1 MILDIQDVER
11 SFGGIKALNG
21 VSFGIE
27 DNSIVGLIGP
37 NGSGK
42 STLINVISGFLAPDS
57 GSIHLNGRDISNM
70 KPFEISS
77 LGLCRTF
84 QITRIFSAMTVLE
97 SMLLASKAQDDG
109 LMSVFFRWKHVIG
122 QEKSDIEQAEDILDF
137 LEISHLKH
145 EYASTLSGGQQKL
158 LNLGM
163 VLMAD
168 PAVVL
173 LDEPVAG
180 VNPTL
185 ANKIFEKVVGEKK
198 DKNRTY
204 LVVEHNIDMLMNFCD
219 IIHVMNKGK
228 IVASGTPEEIQNNEM
243 VIDVYLGG

>member
-1 MILDIQDVER
+1 MILDIQNVER

-57 GSIHLNGRDISNM
+57 GSIHLNGRDISHM

-97 SMLLASKAQDDG
+97 SMLLASRVQDDG
-109 LMSVFFRWKHVIG
+109 LMSVFFRWKNVIS
-122 QEKSDIEQAEDILDF
+122 QEKSDIEQAEEILDF

-198 DKNRTY
+198 SRTF
-204 LVVEHNIDMLMNFCD
+204 LVVEHIDMLMNFCD
-219 IIHVMNKGK
+219 IIHVMNKGE
-228 IVASGTPEEIQNNEM
+228 IVASGAPEEIQNNEM